1 MDLCSVSRIREML
14 SANGL
19 SPRKSLGQNFLI
31 NPRIPEMIAER
42 STELARRAISDKAPI
57 GVIEIGPGIG
67 ALTAELAVVFDRVVA
82 VEIDAGLAGLF
93 RKTFSQYENVVLIEG
108 DVLKTDFQAVLDDHF
123 SDILALGGSVSVCAN
138 LPYYITTPV
147 IMKLLESFDPAGKCP
162 FSSLTVMIQSEVADR
177 LTARPG
183 TAEYGSI
190 TASVSLRA
198 DVVKNFD
205 VSPGSFYPPPKV
217 TSTVISIIPHG
228 GIREVFPDAP
238 ADDPECRKFFEDT
251 SIIIEAAFAQRRK
264 TLTNAL
270 SGLYPKETVASSL
283 LRIGK
288 SADVRGERLSAED
301 FCALSFQLN
310 FRKE

>member
-1 MDLCSVSRIREML
+1 ML
-14 SANGL
+14 AENGL

-31 NPRIPEMIAER
+31 NPRIPAMIAER
-42 STELARRAISDKAPI
+42 SADLARINVSGEARV

-67 ALTAELAVVFDRVVA
+67 ALTAELAEVFDRVIA
-82 VEIDAGLAGLF
+82 VEIDTGLAELF
-93 RKTFSQYENVVLIEG
+93 EKTFADFENVKLIVG
-108 DVLKTDFQAVLDDHF
+108 DVMKTDVPALLEDHF
-123 SDILALGGSVSVCAN
+123 GDILASGGSVSVCAN

-147 IMKLLESFDPAGKCP
+147 IMKLLESFDPTGKCP

-177 LTARPG
+177 LTARAG
-183 TAEYGSI
+183 TPEYGSI

-228 GIREVFPDAP
+228 GIRERFSDAP
-238 ADDPECRKFFEDT
+238 EDDIECRDFYDAT
-251 SIIIEAAFAQRRK
+251 SKIIDASFAQRRK

-270 SGLYPKETVASSL
+270 SGMYPKESVASAL
-283 LRIGK
+283 IRLGK
-288 SADVRGERLSAED
+288 NPDIRGERLSAED
-301 FCALSFQLN
+301 FCALAFQLN
-310 FRKE
+310 TRKE

>member
-1 MDLCSVSRIREML
+1 MDLCSVSRIRGML
-14 SANGL
+14 ADNGL

-31 NPRIPEMIAER
+31 NPRIPEMIAGR
-42 STELARRAISDKAPI
+42 SAELARGAVSDEAPI

-67 ALTAELAVVFDRVVA
+67 ALTAELAEVFDRVVA
-82 VEIDAGLAGLF
+82 VEIDSGLAGLF
-93 RKTFSQYENVVLIEG
+93 RKTFSEYENVILIEG
-108 DVLKTDFQAVLDDHF
+108 DVLKTDVSSMLDDHF
-123 SDILALGGSVSVCAN
+123 SDILAAGGSVSVCAN

-162 FSSLTVMIQSEVADR
+162 FSALTVMIQSEFADR
-177 LTARPG
+177 LAAVAG
-183 TAEYGSI
+183 SSDYGSI

-228 GIREVFPDAP
+228 GIREIFPDAP
-238 ADDPECRKFFEDT
+238 VDDPECRKFFEYT
-251 SIIIEAAFAQRRK
+251 SNIIEAAFAQRRK

-270 SGLYPKETVASSL
+270 SGLYPKESVASAL
-283 LRIGK
+283 VKIGK
-288 SADVRGERLSAED
+288 SADIRGERLSAED